1 MGQALKNLN
10 RRKGAGATWI
20 PYKNDA
26 SIFMD
31 AMQDIRNNL
40 ATLGDKKV
48 KSAIEDEF
56 GDPANIAGANMK
68 PVQFYHHMVTEQ
80 NWLDNPIN
88 NTINEPEFNM
98 LSPNGISIHAARI
111 KLLGKATKSSY
122 QAMVAETERAAS
134 ELATLSQMSSLGVH
148 IGSFIIPSSQIE
160 NQIESVTGIAAV
172 TTSTAVISAL
182 KALKIRKIS
191 LGTPYVDF
199 VNTEEVT
206 FLEKNGVKV
215 VNEYGLELGK
225 TQEERRGIGRVPPES
240 LYRFAHYINHKDADA
255 IFLSCTNLATIQYI
269 KELEEQL
276 QKPIIT
282 SNQATYWACLR
293 KLGLLDNLSDYGV
306 F

>member
-1 MGQALKNLN
+1 M
-10 RRKGAGATWI
+10 
-20 PYKNDA
+20 
-26 SIFMD
+26 
-31 AMQDIRNNL
+31 
-40 ATLGDKKV
+40 
-48 KSAIEDEF
+48 KSAIEDGVW
-56 GDPANIAGANMK
+56 GDPKNIAGENMK
-68 PVQFYHHMVTEQ
+68 PVQFYSPYGYRAKIGLIIPST
-80 NWLDNPIN
+80 

-134 ELATLSQMSSLGVH
+134 ELATAEPDVIAWGCTS
-148 IGSFIIPSSQIE
+148 GSFIIPSSQIE

-225 TQEERRGIGRVPPES
+225 TQEERRGIGRVPPDS

-293 KLGLLDNLSDYGV
+293 KLGLLDNLSDYGGL
-306 F
+306 FEH